1 MNRNYEKTIYACFVG
16 YIVQEKEELWDI
28 AKRYHTT
35 MDEIA
40 ETNNRKIASIRP
52 GTKLIIVKKISV

>member
-1 MNRNYEKTIYACFVG
+1 MEELTAQPGLVG